1 MTRTVGLDI
10 GTSAV
15 RAVELRRHRGEYLV
29 HRMAE
34 IDLPEGTVR
43 AGTVVDTAALA
54 KALRRL
60 WRKGRFGSRKVIV
73 GISDAAVIT
82 RRTELPWMP
91 AEDFSAALRY
101 QVADALPIDLSQVEL
116 DYQALGEFSVTEPSG
131 HSTDMLDVLL
141 VAANSELVT
150 GICRALLEARL
161 EPVHTDTSAFALIRS
176 ACGGRLRRAGDGLE
190 ALVDVGA
197 DVLTVIVHQGGQPRF
212 IRAIPGQGGQAA
224 VRALSDQL
232 QLSLKEAAELLVETG
247 LTGAPPVVT
256 PIAGSGVF
264 GMLADQGIVVDQRA
278 STALE
283 IIGPWAT
290 ALIGSIRDSLDYFNA
305 GGGGTIDRIRLTGR
319 TAALRGFSDRVATEL
334 RLPVSEINPFD
345 GVKPPKKSAAAD
357 PGQFTIATGLAMA
370 AA

>member
-15 RAVELRRHRGEYLV
+15 RAVELRRHRGEYSV
-29 HRMAE
+29 HRLAE
-34 IDLPEGTVR
+34 IALPEGTIQ
-43 AGTVVDTAALA
+43 AGTVLDSKALA
-54 KALRRL
+54 KALKSL
-60 WRKGRFGSRKVIV
+60 WRRGRFGSRKVVV

-91 AEDFSAALRY
+91 ADDFSAALRY

-116 DYQALGEFSVTEPSG
+116 DYQALGEFSVNEASG
-131 HSTDMLDVLL
+131 HSTEMLDVLL

-161 EPVHTDTSAFALIRS
+161 EPVRTDTSAFALIRS
-176 ACGGRLRRAGDGLE
+176 ACGGRMRRAGDGLE

-197 DVLTVIVHQGGQPRF
+197 DVLTVIVHHGGQPRF
-212 IRAIPGQGGQAA
+212 IRAIPGQGGQSA

-232 QLSLKEAAELLVETG
+232 SISTDEAATLLVETG
-247 LTGAPPVVT
+247 LTGAPPIVT

-264 GMLADQGIVVDQRA
+264 GMLADQGIAVDQRA
-278 STALE
+278 ATALA

-290 ALIGSIRDSLDYFNA
+290 ALIGSIRDSLDYFAA
-305 GGGGTIDRIRLTGR
+305 GGGGSVERIRLTGR
-319 TAALRGFSDRVATEL
+319 TAALRGFADRVATEL
-334 RLPVSEINPFD
+334 RLPISTIDPFEC
-345 GVKPPKKSAAAD
+345 VKPAKKAPTSPASD
-357 PGQFTIATGLAMA
+357 FTIATGLAMDA
-370 AA
+370 A